1 MAKYDN
7 EIKNLIISNKKL
19 EQLYEERSKTANRIS
34 RAINLKNFGIKK
46 KREEAVKI
54 KESDFGNIRE
64 NLNTIF
70 KKYQDYLNKKS
81 ISTLEEFLHIIL
93 IGFALYEQLENVSLA
108 DLNENSEDK
117 PLEKFISAI
126 DSYKKIANEELRYTK
141 YAKKFS
147 TEQDKKEWDEKARE
161 VKARKEE
168 TLNEINKIVQTFLSG
183 IFEDYFNF
191 KNFISEDENIKTLAE
206 LTEINRKF
214 SETSDLSDTQV
225 NVKTLINNYL
235 AELKKMDLEIEKY
248 SSKQEKIEN
257 ILKNVSENNDIINV
271 LMHFY
276 WANVLINQNIGRY
289 SVINK
294 QYSKDSDITSEIRAL
309 FHTYLE
315 HYKNKLTFRGNIKI
329 NQQMAELYE
338 DVLTYDLIT
347 LEYNRN
353 NNVEKSLQSFNGLNT
368 TEKFINFENKVIGTG
383 KITFDGKNFNITAS
397 VEDMAK
403 ICNSLI
409 FMDEISKHNI
419 NEKLYDLIVKDNI
432 MFANGQFELKKKF
445 QNERNAYLA
454 ASVWAEEFSHALYDK
469 TGDKLTDDELLF
481 LYKIYFET
489 KETGDQEILK
499 ALLKNQKYREAL
511 IKRHYFQKENKN
523 IIDTE
528 KEKEILNAS
537 ESSVALEKTKNATEE
552 ADKEKTASETELDS
566 SEINTEENKENQNV
580 REPTENSENLENDN
594 SKIPSENEN
603 NASQEENENSETSSE
618 QEENNSENSETDNSS
633 GSEEI
638 SSENNEGSAN
648 LGNENSETSSETENE
663 NSSKNPE
670 NSGDENSE
678 TIFETNEEEENS
690 ETSSE
695 TENENSSKNPEN
707 SGDENSETTF
717 ETDEEENSEHDN
729 SGITNEIDKKEN
741 EEDSSENSNEI
752 IAGEEKME
760 ELEENLKNEKSFTE
774 NKTEEIL
781 TMGEG
786 NSELIPED
794 YEEEEN

>member
-70 KKYQDYLNKKS
+70 KKYQDYLNKKG

-93 IGFALYEQLENVSLA
+93 IGFALYEQLENVSLV

-126 DSYKKIANEELRYTK
+126 ESYKKIANEELRYTK

-147 TEQDKKEWDEKARE
+147 TEQDKREWDEKARE
-161 VKARKEE
+161 VKVRKEE

-214 SETSDLSDTQV
+214 SETSDPSDTQV
-225 NVKTLINNYL
+225 NVRTLINNYL
-235 AELKKMDLEIEKY
+235 AELKKIDLEIEKY

-276 WANVLINQNIGRY
+276 WANVLINQNIARY
-289 SVINK
+289 SIINK
-294 QYSKDSDITSEIRAL
+294 QYSKNSNITSEIRAL

-315 HYKNKLTFRGNIKI
+315 HYKNKLTFRGNVKI

-353 NNVEKSLQSFNGLNT
+353 NNVEKTLQSFNGLNT
-368 TEKFINFENKVIGTG
+368 TEKSVNFENEVIGTG

-489 KETGDQEILK
+489 KEAGDQEILK
-499 ALLKNQKYREAL
+499 ALLKNKKYREAL
-511 IKRHYFQKENKN
+511 IKRYYVQKENKN
-523 IIDTE
+523 IINTE

-537 ESSVALEKTKNATEE
+537 ESSVALEKTKDATDETE
-552 ADKEKTASETELDS
+552 KEKTASETEVNN
-566 SEINTEENKENQNV
+566 SEINTEKNKENENV
-580 REPTENSENLENDN
+580 QEPSENSENLENNN
-594 SKIPSENEN
+594 SETLLG
-603 NASQEENENSETSSE
+603 NENSETSSE
-618 QEENNSENSETDNSS
+618 QEKDNFENSETNNSS
-633 GSEEI
+633 EETSTENSG
-638 SSENNEGSAN
+638 SSENLDVENSKTASKTDEK
-648 LGNENSETSSETENE
+648 EKNSETSSETGNE
-663 NSSKNPE
+663 NSSENPE

-678 TIFETNEEEENS
+678 I
-690 ETSSE
+690 
-695 TENENSSKNPEN
+695 
-707 SGDENSETTF
+707 TF
-717 ETDEEENSEHDN
+717 IINDGENSEHDN
-729 SGITNEIDKKEN
+729 FEITNEADKKEN
-741 EEDSSENSNEI
+741 EGEKSSENSNENI
-752 IAGEEKME
+752 VDKEKTENNSEKVE
-760 ELEENLKNEKSFTE
+760 ELEENLKNEQSFPE
-774 NKTEEIL
+774 NEIEEIL
-781 TMGEG
+781 TVGEG

-794 YEEEEN
+794 YDEGED

>member
-93 IGFALYEQLENVSLA
+93 IGFALYEQLENVSLV

-126 DSYKKIANEELRYTK
+126 ESYKKIANEELRYTK

-161 VKARKEE
+161 VKVRKEE

-214 SETSDLSDTQV
+214 SETSDPSDTQV
-225 NVKTLINNYL
+225 NVRTLINNYL

-276 WANVLINQNIGRY
+276 WANVLINQNIARY
-289 SVINK
+289 SIINK
-294 QYSKDSDITSEIRAL
+294 QYSKNSNITSEIRAL

-315 HYKNKLTFRGNIKI
+315 HYKNKLTFRGNVKI

-353 NNVEKSLQSFNGLNT
+353 NNVEKTLQSFNGLNT
-368 TEKFINFENKVIGTG
+368 TEKSVNFENEVIGTG

-397 VEDMAK
+397 VEDMAE

-489 KETGDQEILK
+489 KEAGDQEILK
-499 ALLKNQKYREAL
+499 ALLKNKKYREAL
-511 IKRHYFQKENKN
+511 IKRHYVQKESKN
-523 IIDTE
+523 IINTE

-537 ESSVALEKTKNATEE
+537 ESSVALEKTKDAADETE
-552 ADKEKTASETELDS
+552 KEKTASETEVDN
-566 SEINTEENKENQNV
+566 SEINTEENKENENV
-580 REPTENSENLENDN
+580 QEPSENSENLENN
-594 SKIPSENEN
+594 
-603 NASQEENENSETSSE
+603 NSETSSVNE
-618 QEENNSENSETDNSS
+618 NNENQEGNENSKTSSEEEDNFENSETNNSSEETSTENSRSSENLDVENSKTASETDEEEKNSENS
-633 GSEEI
+633 
-638 SSENNEGSAN
+638 
-648 LGNENSETSSETENE
+648 SETVNE
-663 NSSKNPE
+663 NSSE
-670 NSGDENSE
+670 NS
-678 TIFETNEEEENS
+678 
-690 ETSSE
+690 
-695 TENENSSKNPEN
+695 EN

-717 ETDEEENSEHDN
+717 VTDDEEELSET
-729 SGITNEIDKKEN
+729 SSEN
-741 EEDSSENSNEI
+741 EGEKSSENSNENI
-752 IAGEEKME
+752 VDKEKTENNSEKVE
-760 ELEENLKNEKSFTE
+760 ELEENLKNEKSFPE
-774 NKTEEIL
+774 NETEEIL
-781 TMGEG
+781 TVGEG

-794 YEEEEN
+794 YDEEED

>member
-93 IGFALYEQLENVSLA
+93 IGFALYEQLENVSLV

-126 DSYKKIANEELRYTK
+126 ESYKKIANEELRYTK

-161 VKARKEE
+161 VKVRKEE

-214 SETSDLSDTQV
+214 SETSDPSDTQV
-225 NVKTLINNYL
+225 NVRTLINNYL

-276 WANVLINQNIGRY
+276 WANVLINQNIARY
-289 SVINK
+289 SIINK
-294 QYSKDSDITSEIRAL
+294 QYSKNSNITSEIRAL

-315 HYKNKLTFRGNIKI
+315 HYKNKLTFRGNVKI

-353 NNVEKSLQSFNGLNT
+353 NNVEKTLQSFNGLNT
-368 TEKFINFENKVIGTG
+368 TEKSVNFENEVIGTG

-397 VEDMAK
+397 VEDMAE

-489 KETGDQEILK
+489 KEAGDQEILK
-499 ALLKNQKYREAL
+499 ALLKNKKYREAV
-511 IKRHYFQKENKN
+511 IKRHYVQKENKN

-537 ESSVALEKTKNATEE
+537 ESSVALEKTKNATDET
-552 ADKEKTASETELDS
+552 DKEKTASETEVNN
-566 SEINTEENKENQNV
+566 SEINTEENKENENV
-580 REPTENSENLENDN
+580 QEPGENSENLENN
-594 SKIPSENEN
+594 NPETSSENEN
-603 NASQEENENSETSSE
+603 NENQEQNENSKTSSEQEEDNFENSKTNNSSGETSIENSGSSENLDDKNSETSSE
-618 QEENNSENSETDNSS
+618 AGNENNSEN
-633 GSEEI
+633 I
-638 SSENNEGSAN
+638 
-648 LGNENSETSSETENE
+648 
-663 NSSKNPE
+663 E

-678 TIFETNEEEENS
+678 I
-690 ETSSE
+690 
-695 TENENSSKNPEN
+695 
-707 SGDENSETTF
+707 TF
-717 ETDEEENSEHDN
+717 ITDDEENSEHDN
-729 SGITNEIDKKEN
+729 SEMTNETDKKEN
-741 EEDSSENSNEI
+741 EEDSSE
-752 IAGEEKME
+752 KLE
-760 ELEENLKNEKSFTE
+760 ELEENLKNEQSFTE

-786 NSELIPED
+786 NSELIPENYD
-794 YEEEEN
+794 EEEN

>member
-93 IGFALYEQLENVSLA
+93 IGFALYEQLENVSLV

-126 DSYKKIANEELRYTK
+126 ENYKKIANEELRYTK

-147 TEQDKKEWDEKARE
+147 TEQDKREWDEKARE
-161 VKARKEE
+161 VKVRKEE

-214 SETSDLSDTQV
+214 SETSDPSDTQV
-225 NVKTLINNYL
+225 NVRTLINNYL
-235 AELKKMDLEIEKY
+235 AELKKMDLEIERY

-276 WANVLINQNIGRY
+276 WANVLINQNIARY
-289 SVINK
+289 SIINK
-294 QYSKDSDITSEIRAL
+294 QYSKGSDITSEIKAL

-315 HYKNKLTFRGNIKI
+315 HYKNKLTFRGNVKI

-353 NNVEKSLQSFNGLNT
+353 NNVEKTLQSFNGLNT
-368 TEKFINFENKVIGTG
+368 TEKSVNFENEVVGTG

-489 KETGDQEILK
+489 KEAEDQEILK
-499 ALLKNQKYREAL
+499 ALLKNKKYREAL
-511 IKRHYFQKENKN
+511 IKRHYVQKESKN
-523 IIDTE
+523 IINTE

-537 ESSVALEKTKNATEE
+537 ESSVALEKTKDATDETE
-552 ADKEKTASETELDS
+552 KEKTASETEVNNT
-566 SEINTEENKENQNV
+566 EINAEENKENESVQ
-580 REPTENSENLENDN
+580 EPSENSENLENNN
-594 SKIPSENEN
+594 SETLLG
-603 NASQEENENSETSSE
+603 NENSETSSE
-618 QEENNSENSETDNSS
+618 QEKDNFENSETNNSS
-633 GSEEI
+633 EETSTENI
-638 SSENNEGSAN
+638 GSSENLDVENSKTVSETDG
-648 LGNENSETSSETENE
+648 EEKNSETSSETVNE
-663 NSSKNPE
+663 NSSENPE
-670 NSGDENSE
+670 NSDDENSE
-678 TIFETNEEEENS
+678 ITLI
-690 ETSSE
+690 
-695 TENENSSKNPEN
+695 
-707 SGDENSETTF
+707 
-717 ETDEEENSEHDN
+717 TDEEENSEHDN
-729 SGITNEIDKKEN
+729 SEITNETDKKEN
-741 EEDSSENSNEI
+741 EGEESSENSNENI
-752 IAGEEKME
+752 VDEEKTENNSEKVE
-760 ELEENLKNEKSFTE
+760 ELEENLKNEKSFPE
-774 NKTEEIL
+774 NETEEIL
-781 TMGEG
+781 TVGEG

-794 YEEEEN
+794 YEEGED

>member
-93 IGFALYEQLENVSLA
+93 IGFALYEQLENVSLV

-126 DSYKKIANEELRYTK
+126 ESYKKIANEELRYTK

-214 SETSDLSDTQV
+214 SETSDPSDTQV
-225 NVKTLINNYL
+225 NVRTLINNYL

-276 WANVLINQNIGRY
+276 WANVLINQNIARY
-289 SVINK
+289 SIINK
-294 QYSKDSDITSEIRAL
+294 QYSKNSNITSEIRAL

-315 HYKNKLTFRGNIKI
+315 HYKNKLTFRGNVKI

-353 NNVEKSLQSFNGLNT
+353 NNVEKTLQSFNGLNT
-368 TEKFINFENKVIGTG
+368 TEKSVNFENEVIGTG

-397 VEDMAK
+397 VEDMAE

-489 KETGDQEILK
+489 KEAGDQEILK
-499 ALLKNQKYREAL
+499 ALLKNKKYREAL
-511 IKRHYFQKENKN
+511 IKRHYVQKESKN
-523 IIDTE
+523 IINTE

-537 ESSVALEKTKNATEE
+537 ESSVALEKTKDAADETE
-552 ADKEKTASETELDS
+552 KEKTASETEVNN
-566 SEINTEENKENQNV
+566 SEINTEENKENENV
-580 REPTENSENLENDN
+580 QEPSENSENLENN
-594 SKIPSENEN
+594 
-603 NASQEENENSETSSE
+603 NSETSSVNE
-618 QEENNSENSETDNSS
+618 NNENQEGNENSKTSSEEEDNFENSETNNSSEETSTENSRSSENLDVENSKTASETDEEEKNSENS
-633 GSEEI
+633 
-638 SSENNEGSAN
+638 
-648 LGNENSETSSETENE
+648 SETVNE
-663 NSSKNPE
+663 NSSE
-670 NSGDENSE
+670 NS
-678 TIFETNEEEENS
+678 
-690 ETSSE
+690 
-695 TENENSSKNPEN
+695 EN

-717 ETDEEENSEHDN
+717 VTDDEEELSETSSENEEENNSKNSQYDNSE
-729 SGITNEIDKKEN
+729 ITNETDKKEN
-741 EEDSSENSNEI
+741 EGEKSSENSNENI
-752 IAGEEKME
+752 VDKEKTENNSEKVE
-760 ELEENLKNEKSFTE
+760 ELEENLKNEKSFPE
-774 NKTEEIL
+774 NETEEIL
-781 TMGEG
+781 TVGEG

-794 YEEEEN
+794 YDEEED

>member
-126 DSYKKIANEELRYTK
+126 DNYKKISKEELRYTK

-147 TEQDKKEWDEKARE
+147 TEQDKREWDEKARE
-161 VKARKEE
+161 VKIRKEE

-214 SETSDLSDTQV
+214 SETSDPSDTQV
-225 NVKTLINNYL
+225 NVRTLINNYL

-276 WANVLINQNIGRY
+276 WANVLINQNIARY
-289 SVINK
+289 SIINK
-294 QYSKDSDITSEIRAL
+294 QYSKNSNITNEIRAL

-315 HYKNKLTFRGNIKI
+315 HYKNKLTFRGNVKI

-353 NNVEKSLQSFNGLNT
+353 NNVEKTLQSFSGLNT
-368 TEKFINFENKVIGTG
+368 TEKSVNFENEVIGTG

-489 KETGDQEILK
+489 KEAGDQEILK

-511 IKRHYFQKENKN
+511 IKRHYVQKESKN
-523 IIDTE
+523 IINTE

-537 ESSVALEKTKNATEE
+537 ESSVALEKTKDATDETE
-552 ADKEKTASETELDS
+552 KEKTASETEVNNT
-566 SEINTEENKENQNV
+566 EINAEENKENESVQ
-580 REPTENSENLENDN
+580 EPSENSENLENNN
-594 SKIPSENEN
+594 SETLLG
-603 NASQEENENSETSSE
+603 NENSETSSE
-618 QEENNSENSETDNSS
+618 QEKDNFENSETNNSS
-633 GSEEI
+633 EETSTENI
-638 SSENNEGSAN
+638 GSSENLDVENSKTVSETDG
-648 LGNENSETSSETENE
+648 EEKNSETSSETVNE
-663 NSSKNPE
+663 NSSENPE
-670 NSGDENSE
+670 NSDDENSE
-678 TIFETNEEEENS
+678 ITLI
-690 ETSSE
+690 
-695 TENENSSKNPEN
+695 
-707 SGDENSETTF
+707 
-717 ETDEEENSEHDN
+717 TDEEENSEHDN
-729 SGITNEIDKKEN
+729 SEITNETDKKEN
-741 EEDSSENSNEI
+741 EGEESSENSNENI
-752 IAGEEKME
+752 VDEEKTENNSEKVE
-760 ELEENLKNEKSFTE
+760 ELEENLKNEKSFPE
-774 NKTEEIL
+774 NETEEIL
-781 TMGEG
+781 TVGEG

-794 YEEEEN
+794 YEEGED

>member
-93 IGFALYEQLENVSLA
+93 IGFALYEQLENVSLV

-126 DSYKKIANEELRYTK
+126 ESYKKIANEELRYTK

-161 VKARKEE
+161 VKVRKEE

-214 SETSDLSDTQV
+214 SETSDPSDTQV
-225 NVKTLINNYL
+225 NVRTLINNYL

-276 WANVLINQNIGRY
+276 WANVLINQNIARY
-289 SVINK
+289 SIINK
-294 QYSKDSDITSEIRAL
+294 QYSKNSNITNEIRAL

-315 HYKNKLTFRGNIKI
+315 HYKNKLTFRGNVKI

-353 NNVEKSLQSFNGLNT
+353 NNVEKTLQSFSGLNT
-368 TEKFINFENKVIGTG
+368 TEKSVNFENEVIGTG

-489 KETGDQEILK
+489 KEAGDQEILK
-499 ALLKNQKYREAL
+499 ALLKNKKYREAL
-511 IKRHYFQKENKN
+511 IKRHYVQKESKN
-523 IIDTE
+523 IINTE

-537 ESSVALEKTKNATEE
+537 ESSVALEKT
-552 ADKEKTASETELDS
+552 ASETEVNN
-566 SEINTEENKENQNV
+566 SEINTEKNKENENV
-580 REPTENSENLENDN
+580 QEPSENSENLENNN
-594 SKIPSENEN
+594 SETSSGSNKN
-603 NASQEENENSETSSE
+603 QEGNENSETSSE
-618 QEENNSENSETDNSS
+618 QEEDNFENSETNNSS
-633 GSEEI
+633 EETSTENSG
-638 SSENNEGSAN
+638 SSEN
-648 LGNENSETSSETENE
+648 LDVENSKTASETDEEEKTSETSSEAGNE
-663 NSSKNPE
+663 NSSE
-670 NSGDENSE
+670 
-678 TIFETNEEEENS
+678 
-690 ETSSE
+690 
-695 TENENSSKNPEN
+695 NPEN

-717 ETDEEENSEHDN
+717 ITDEEENSEHDN
-729 SGITNEIDKKEN
+729 FEITNETDKKEN
-741 EEDSSENSNEI
+741 EGEKSSENSNENI
-752 IAGEEKME
+752 VDKEKTENNSEKVE
-760 ELEENLKNEKSFTE
+760 ELEENLKNEKSFPE
-774 NKTEEIL
+774 NEIEEIL
-781 TMGEG
+781 TVGEG

-794 YEEEEN
+794 YDEGED

>member
-93 IGFALYEQLENVSLA
+93 IGFALYEQLENVSLV

-126 DSYKKIANEELRYTK
+126 ENYKKIANEELRYTK

-147 TEQDKKEWDEKARE
+147 MEQDKREWDEKARE
-161 VKARKEE
+161 VKVRKEE

-214 SETSDLSDTQV
+214 SETSDPSDTQV
-225 NVKTLINNYL
+225 NVRTLINNYL

-276 WANVLINQNIGRY
+276 WANVLINQNIARY
-289 SVINK
+289 SIINK
-294 QYSKDSDITSEIRAL
+294 QYSKNSDITSEIRAL

-353 NNVEKSLQSFNGLNT
+353 NNVEKTLQSFNGLNT
-368 TEKFINFENKVIGTG
+368 TEKSVNFENDVIGTG

-409 FMDEISKHNI
+409 FLDEISKHNI

-489 KETGDQEILK
+489 KEAGDQEILK
-499 ALLKNQKYREAL
+499 ALLKNKKYREAV
-511 IKRHYFQKENKN
+511 IKRHYVQKENKN

-537 ESSVALEKTKNATEE
+537 ESSVALEKTKNATDET
-552 ADKEKTASETELDS
+552 DKEKTASETEVNN
-566 SEINTEENKENQNV
+566 SEINTEENKENENV
-580 REPTENSENLENDN
+580 QEPGENSENLENN
-594 SKIPSENEN
+594 NPETSSENEN
-603 NASQEENENSETSSE
+603 NENQEQNENSKTSSEQEEDNFENSKTNNSSGETSIENSGSSENLDDKNSETSSE
-618 QEENNSENSETDNSS
+618 AGNENNSEN
-633 GSEEI
+633 I
-638 SSENNEGSAN
+638 
-648 LGNENSETSSETENE
+648 
-663 NSSKNPE
+663 E

-678 TIFETNEEEENS
+678 I
-690 ETSSE
+690 
-695 TENENSSKNPEN
+695 
-707 SGDENSETTF
+707 TF
-717 ETDEEENSEHDN
+717 ITDDEENSEHDN
-729 SGITNEIDKKEN
+729 SEMTNETDKKEN
-741 EEDSSENSNEI
+741 EEDSSE
-752 IAGEEKME
+752 KLE
-760 ELEENLKNEKSFTE
+760 ELEENLKNEQSFTE

-786 NSELIPED
+786 NSELIPENYD
-794 YEEEEN
+794 EEEN

>member
-70 KKYQDYLNKKS
+70 KKYQDYLNKKG

-93 IGFALYEQLENVSLA
+93 IGFALYEQLENVSLV

-126 DSYKKIANEELRYTK
+126 ESYKKIANEELRYTK

-161 VKARKEE
+161 VKVRKEE

-214 SETSDLSDTQV
+214 SETSDPSDTQV
-225 NVKTLINNYL
+225 NVRTLINNYL

-276 WANVLINQNIGRY
+276 WANVLINQNIARY
-289 SVINK
+289 SIINK
-294 QYSKDSDITSEIRAL
+294 QYSKNSNITSEIRAL

-315 HYKNKLTFRGNIKI
+315 HYKNKLTFRGNVKI

-353 NNVEKSLQSFNGLNT
+353 NNVEKTLQSFSGLNT
-368 TEKFINFENKVIGTG
+368 TEKSVNFENEVIGTG

-489 KETGDQEILK
+489 KEAGDQEILK

-511 IKRHYFQKENKN
+511 IKRHYVQKESKN
-523 IIDTE
+523 IINTE

-537 ESSVALEKTKNATEE
+537 ESSVALEKTKDATDETE
-552 ADKEKTASETELDS
+552 KEKTASETEVNNT
-566 SEINTEENKENQNV
+566 EINAEENKENESVQ
-580 REPTENSENLENDN
+580 EPSENSENLENNN
-594 SKIPSENEN
+594 SETLSGNEN
-603 NASQEENENSETSSE
+603 NENQEENENSETSSE
-618 QEENNSENSETDNSS
+618 QEKDNFENSETNNSS
-633 GSEEI
+633 EETSTENI
-638 SSENNEGSAN
+638 GSSENLDVENSKTVSETDG
-648 LGNENSETSSETENE
+648 EEKNSETSSETVNE
-663 NSSKNPE
+663 NSSENPE
-670 NSGDENSE
+670 NLGDENSE
-678 TIFETNEEEENS
+678 I
-690 ETSSE
+690 
-695 TENENSSKNPEN
+695 
-707 SGDENSETTF
+707 TF
-717 ETDEEENSEHDN
+717 ITDDEENSEHDN
-729 SGITNEIDKKEN
+729 SEITNKTDKKEN
-741 EEDSSENSNEI
+741 EGEESSENSNENI
-752 IAGEEKME
+752 VDEEKTENNSEKVE
-760 ELEENLKNEKSFTE
+760 ELEENLKNEKSFPE
-774 NKTEEIL
+774 NEIEEIL
-781 TMGEG
+781 TVGEG

-794 YEEEEN
+794 YDEGED

>member
-93 IGFALYEQLENVSLA
+93 IGFALYEQLENVSLV
-108 DLNENSEDK
+108 DLNENLEDK

-126 DSYKKIANEELRYTK
+126 ESYKKIANEELRYTK

-161 VKARKEE
+161 VKVRKEE

-214 SETSDLSDTQV
+214 SETSDPSDTQV
-225 NVKTLINNYL
+225 NVRTLINNYL

-276 WANVLINQNIGRY
+276 WANVLINQNIARY
-289 SVINK
+289 SIINK
-294 QYSKDSDITSEIRAL
+294 QYSKNSDITSEIRAL

-315 HYKNKLTFRGNIKI
+315 HYKNKLTFRGNVKI

-353 NNVEKSLQSFNGLNT
+353 NNVEKTLQSFNGLNT
-368 TEKFINFENKVIGTG
+368 TEKSVNFENDVIGTG

-489 KETGDQEILK
+489 KEAGDQEILK
-499 ALLKNQKYREAL
+499 ALLKNKKYREAV
-511 IKRHYFQKENKN
+511 IKRHYVQKENKN

-537 ESSVALEKTKNATEE
+537 ESSVALEKTKNATDET
-552 ADKEKTASETELDS
+552 DKEKTASETEVNN
-566 SEINTEENKENQNV
+566 SEINTEENKENENV
-580 REPTENSENLENDN
+580 QEPGENSENLENN
-594 SKIPSENEN
+594 NPETSSENEN
-603 NASQEENENSETSSE
+603 NENQEQNENSKTSSEQEEDNFENSKTNNSSGETSIENSGSSENLDDKNSETSSE
-618 QEENNSENSETDNSS
+618 AGNENNSEN
-633 GSEEI
+633 I
-638 SSENNEGSAN
+638 
-648 LGNENSETSSETENE
+648 
-663 NSSKNPE
+663 E

-678 TIFETNEEEENS
+678 
-690 ETSSE
+690 
-695 TENENSSKNPEN
+695 
-707 SGDENSETTF
+707 
-717 ETDEEENSEHDN
+717 HDN
-729 SGITNEIDKKEN
+729 SEMTNETDKKEN
-741 EEDSSENSNEI
+741 EEDSSE
-752 IAGEEKME
+752 KLE
-760 ELEENLKNEKSFTE
+760 ELEENLKNEQSFTE

-786 NSELIPED
+786 NSELIPENYD
-794 YEEEEN
+794 EEEN

>member
-34 RAINLKNFGIKK
+34 RAIDLKDFGIKK

-93 IGFALYEQLENVSLA
+93 IGFALYEQLENVSLV

-126 DSYKKIANEELRYTK
+126 ESYKKIANEELRYTK

-161 VKARKEE
+161 VKVRKEE

-214 SETSDLSDTQV
+214 SETSDPSDTQV
-225 NVKTLINNYL
+225 NVRTLINNYL

-276 WANVLINQNIGRY
+276 WANVLINQNIARY
-289 SVINK
+289 SIINK
-294 QYSKDSDITSEIRAL
+294 QYSKNSNITNEIRAL

-315 HYKNKLTFRGNIKI
+315 HYKNKLTFRGNVKI

-353 NNVEKSLQSFNGLNT
+353 NNVEKTLQSFSGLNT
-368 TEKFINFENKVIGTG
+368 TEKSVNFENEVIGTG

-489 KETGDQEILK
+489 KEAGDQEILK
-499 ALLKNQKYREAL
+499 ALLKNKKYREAL
-511 IKRHYFQKENKN
+511 IKRHYVQKESKN
-523 IIDTE
+523 IINTE

-537 ESSVALEKTKNATEE
+537 ESSVALEKT
-552 ADKEKTASETELDS
+552 ASETEVNN
-566 SEINTEENKENQNV
+566 SEINTEKNKENENV
-580 REPTENSENLENDN
+580 QEPSENSENLENNN
-594 SKIPSENEN
+594 SETSSGSNKN
-603 NASQEENENSETSSE
+603 QEGNENSETSSE
-618 QEENNSENSETDNSS
+618 QEEDNFENSETNNSS
-633 GSEEI
+633 EETSTENSG
-638 SSENNEGSAN
+638 SSEN
-648 LGNENSETSSETENE
+648 LDVENSKTASETDEEEKTSETSSEAGNE
-663 NSSKNPE
+663 NSSE
-670 NSGDENSE
+670 
-678 TIFETNEEEENS
+678 
-690 ETSSE
+690 
-695 TENENSSKNPEN
+695 NPEN

-717 ETDEEENSEHDN
+717 ITDEEENSEHDN
-729 SGITNEIDKKEN
+729 FEITNETDKKEN
-741 EEDSSENSNEI
+741 EGEKSSENSNENI
-752 IAGEEKME
+752 VDKEKTENNSEKVE
-760 ELEENLKNEKSFTE
+760 ELEENLKNEKSFPE
-774 NKTEEIL
+774 NEIEEIL
-781 TMGEG
+781 TVGEG

-794 YEEEEN
+794 YDEGED

>member
-93 IGFALYEQLENVSLA
+93 IGFALYEQLENVSLV
-108 DLNENSEDK
+108 DLNENLEDK

-126 DSYKKIANEELRYTK
+126 ESYKKIANEELRYTK

-161 VKARKEE
+161 VKVRKEE

-214 SETSDLSDTQV
+214 SETSDPSDTQV
-225 NVKTLINNYL
+225 NVRTLINNYL

-276 WANVLINQNIGRY
+276 WANVLINQNIARY
-289 SVINK
+289 SIINK
-294 QYSKDSDITSEIRAL
+294 QYSKNSDITSEIRAL

-315 HYKNKLTFRGNIKI
+315 HYKNKLTFRGNVKI

-353 NNVEKSLQSFNGLNT
+353 NNVEKTLQSFNGLNT
-368 TEKFINFENKVIGTG
+368 TEKSVNFENDVIGTG

-489 KETGDQEILK
+489 KEAGDQEILK
-499 ALLKNQKYREAL
+499 ALLKNKKYREAI
-511 IKRHYFQKENKN
+511 IKRHYVQKENKN

-537 ESSVALEKTKNATEE
+537 ESSVALEKTKNATDET
-552 ADKEKTASETELDS
+552 DKEKTASETEVNNT
-566 SEINTEENKENQNV
+566 EINTEENKENENV
-580 REPTENSENLENDN
+580 QEPSENSENLENN
-594 SKIPSENEN
+594 
-603 NASQEENENSETSSE
+603 NSETL
-618 QEENNSENSETDNSS
+618 
-633 GSEEI
+633 
-638 SSENNEGSAN
+638 
-648 LGNENSETSSETENE
+648 LGNENSETFSEQEKDNFENSETNNSSEETSTENSGSSENLDVENSKTASETDEKEKNSGTSSETGNE
-663 NSSKNPE
+663 NSSENPE

-678 TIFETNEEEENS
+678 I
-690 ETSSE
+690 
-695 TENENSSKNPEN
+695 
-707 SGDENSETTF
+707 TF
-717 ETDEEENSEHDN
+717 IINDEENSEHDN
-729 SGITNEIDKKEN
+729 FEITNETDKKKN
-741 EEDSSENSNEI
+741 EGEKSSENSNENI
-752 IAGEEKME
+752 VDKEKIENNSEKVE
-760 ELEENLKNEKSFTE
+760 ELEENLKNEKSFPE
-774 NKTEEIL
+774 NEIEEIL
-781 TMGEG
+781 TVGEG

-794 YEEEEN
+794 YEEGED

>member
-93 IGFALYEQLENVSLA
+93 IGFALYEQLENVSLV

-126 DSYKKIANEELRYTK
+126 ESYKKIANEELRYTK

-161 VKARKEE
+161 VKVRKEE

-214 SETSDLSDTQV
+214 SETSDPSDTQV
-225 NVKTLINNYL
+225 NVRTLINNYL

-276 WANVLINQNIGRY
+276 WANVLINQNIARY
-289 SVINK
+289 SIINK
-294 QYSKDSDITSEIRAL
+294 QYSKNSDITSEIRAL

-329 NQQMAELYE
+329 NQQMVELYE

-353 NNVEKSLQSFNGLNT
+353 NNVEKTLQSFNGLNT
-368 TEKFINFENKVIGTG
+368 TEKSVNFENEVIGTG

-409 FMDEISKHNI
+409 FIDEISKHNI

-445 QNERNAYLA
+445 QSERNAYLA
-454 ASVWAEEFSHALYDK
+454 ASVWVEEFSHALYDK

-489 KETGDQEILK
+489 KEAGDQEILK
-499 ALLKNQKYREAL
+499 ALLKNKKYREAV
-511 IKRHYFQKENKN
+511 IKRHYVQKENKN

-537 ESSVALEKTKNATEE
+537 ESSVALEKTKNATDET
-552 ADKEKTASETELDS
+552 DKEKTASETEVDN
-566 SEINTEENKENQNV
+566 SEINTEENKENENV
-580 REPTENSENLENDN
+580 QEPSENSENLENN
-594 SKIPSENEN
+594 
-603 NASQEENENSETSSE
+603 NSETSSVN
-618 QEENNSENSETDNSS
+618 ENNENQEGNENSKTSSEEEDNFENSETNNSS
-633 GSEEI
+633 EETSTENSR
-638 SSENNEGSAN
+638 SSEN
-648 LGNENSETSSETENE
+648 LDVENSKTAS
-663 NSSKNPE
+663 
-670 NSGDENSE
+670 
-678 TIFETNEEEENS
+678 
-690 ETSSE
+690 
-695 TENENSSKNPEN
+695 
-707 SGDENSETTF
+707 
-717 ETDEEENSEHDN
+717 ETDEEEKNSEN
-729 SGITNEIDKKEN
+729 SSETVNEN
-741 EEDSSENSNEI
+741 SSENSNENI
-752 IAGEEKME
+752 VDKEKTENNSEKVE
-760 ELEENLKNEKSFTE
+760 ELEENLKNEKSFPE
-774 NKTEEIL
+774 NETEEIL
-781 TMGEG
+781 TVGEG

-794 YEEEEN
+794 YDEEED

>member
-93 IGFALYEQLENVSLA
+93 IGFALYEQLENVSLV

-126 DSYKKIANEELRYTK
+126 ENYKKIANEELRYTK

-147 TEQDKKEWDEKARE
+147 TEQDKREWDEKARE
-161 VKARKEE
+161 VKVRKEE

-214 SETSDLSDTQV
+214 SETSDPSDTQV
-225 NVKTLINNYL
+225 NVRTLINNYL

-276 WANVLINQNIGRY
+276 WANVLINQNIARY
-289 SVINK
+289 SIINK
-294 QYSKDSDITSEIRAL
+294 QYSKNSDITSEIRAL

-353 NNVEKSLQSFNGLNT
+353 NNVEKTLQSFNGLNT
-368 TEKFINFENKVIGTG
+368 TEKSVNFENDVIGTG

-409 FMDEISKHNI
+409 FLDEISKHNI

-489 KETGDQEILK
+489 KEAGDQEILK
-499 ALLKNQKYREAL
+499 ALLKNKKYREAV
-511 IKRHYFQKENKN
+511 IKRHYVQKENEN

-537 ESSVALEKTKNATEE
+537 ESSVALEKTKNATDET
-552 ADKEKTASETELDS
+552 DKEKTASETEVNN
-566 SEINTEENKENQNV
+566 SEINTEENKENENV
-580 REPTENSENLENDN
+580 QEPSKNSENLENNN
-594 SKIPSENEN
+594 SETSSENEN
-603 NASQEENENSETSSE
+603 NENQEQNENSETSSE
-618 QEENNSENSETDNSS
+618 QEEEDNFENSKTNNSS
-633 GSEEI
+633 GETSIENSG
-638 SSENNEGSAN
+638 SSEN
-648 LGNENSETSSETENE
+648 LDDKNSETSSEAGNE
-663 NSSKNPE
+663 NNSENIE

-678 TIFETNEEEENS
+678 I
-690 ETSSE
+690 
-695 TENENSSKNPEN
+695 
-707 SGDENSETTF
+707 TF
-717 ETDEEENSEHDN
+717 ITDDEENSEHDN
-729 SGITNEIDKKEN
+729 SEMTNETDKKEN
-741 EEDSSENSNEI
+741 EEDSSE
-752 IAGEEKME
+752 KLE
-760 ELEENLKNEKSFTE
+760 ELEENLKNEQSFTE

-786 NSELIPED
+786 NSELIPENYD
-794 YEEEEN
+794 EEEN

>member
-93 IGFALYEQLENVSLA
+93 IGFALYEQLENVSLV
-108 DLNENSEDK
+108 DLNENLEDK

-126 DSYKKIANEELRYTK
+126 ESYKKIANEELRYTK

-161 VKARKEE
+161 VKVRKEE

-191 KNFISEDENIKTLAE
+191 RNFISEDENIKTLAE

-214 SETSDLSDTQV
+214 SETSDPSDTQV
-225 NVKTLINNYL
+225 NVRTLINNYL

-276 WANVLINQNIGRY
+276 WANVLINQNIARY
-289 SVINK
+289 SIINK
-294 QYSKDSDITSEIRAL
+294 QYSKNSDITSEIRAL

-315 HYKNKLTFRGNIKI
+315 HYKNKLTFRGNVKI

-353 NNVEKSLQSFNGLNT
+353 NNVEKTLQSFNGLNT
-368 TEKFINFENKVIGTG
+368 TEKSVNFENDVIGTG

-489 KETGDQEILK
+489 KEAGDQEILK
-499 ALLKNQKYREAL
+499 ALLKNKKYREAV
-511 IKRHYFQKENKN
+511 IKRHYVQKENKN
-523 IIDTE
+523 IIDTK

-537 ESSVALEKTKNATEE
+537 ESSVALEKTKNATDET
-552 ADKEKTASETELDS
+552 DKEKTASETEVNN
-566 SEINTEENKENQNV
+566 SEINTEENKENENV
-580 REPTENSENLENDN
+580 QEPGENSENLENN
-594 SKIPSENEN
+594 NPETSSENEN
-603 NASQEENENSETSSE
+603 NENQEQNENSKTSSEQEEDNFENSKTNNSSGETSIENSGSSENLDDKNSETSSE
-618 QEENNSENSETDNSS
+618 AGNENNSEN
-633 GSEEI
+633 I
-638 SSENNEGSAN
+638 
-648 LGNENSETSSETENE
+648 
-663 NSSKNPE
+663 E

-678 TIFETNEEEENS
+678 I
-690 ETSSE
+690 
-695 TENENSSKNPEN
+695 
-707 SGDENSETTF
+707 TF
-717 ETDEEENSEHDN
+717 ITDDEENSEHDN
-729 SGITNEIDKKEN
+729 SEMTNETDKKEN
-741 EEDSSENSNEI
+741 EEDSSE
-752 IAGEEKME
+752 KLE
-760 ELEENLKNEKSFTE
+760 ELEENLKNEQSFTE

-786 NSELIPED
+786 NSELIPENYD
-794 YEEEEN
+794 EEEN

>member
-46 KREEAVKI
+46 KREETVKI

-93 IGFALYEQLENVSLA
+93 IGFALYEQLENISLV
-108 DLNENSEDK
+108 DLNENLEDK

-126 DSYKKIANEELRYTK
+126 ESYKKIANEELRYTK

-161 VKARKEE
+161 VKVRKEE
-168 TLNEINKIVQTFLSG
+168 TLKEINKIVQTFLSG

-214 SETSDLSDTQV
+214 SETSDPSDTQV
-225 NVKTLINNYL
+225 NVRTLINNYL

-276 WANVLINQNIGRY
+276 WANVLINQNIARY
-289 SVINK
+289 SIINK
-294 QYSKDSDITSEIRAL
+294 QYSKDSNITSEIRAL

-315 HYKNKLTFRGNIKI
+315 HYKNKLTFRGNVKI

-353 NNVEKSLQSFNGLNT
+353 NNVEKNLQSFNGLNT
-368 TEKFINFENKVIGTG
+368 TEKSVNFENEVIGTG

-469 TGDKLTDDELLF
+469 TGDKLTDDELFF

-489 KETGDQEILK
+489 KEAGDQEILK
-499 ALLKNQKYREAL
+499 ALLKNKKYREAV
-511 IKRHYFQKENKN
+511 IKRHYVQKENKN

-537 ESSVALEKTKNATEE
+537 ESSVALEKTKNATDET
-552 ADKEKTASETELDS
+552 DKEKTVSETEVNN
-566 SEINTEENKENQNV
+566 SEINTEENKENENV
-580 REPTENSENLENDN
+580 QEPSENSENLENNN
-594 SKIPSENEN
+594 SDTSAGNEN
-603 NASQEENENSETSSE
+603 NESQEENKNSEITSE
-618 QEENNSENSETDNSS
+618 QEEDNFENSEMDSNSEETS
-633 GSEEI
+633 TENNESSENLDDENFKTSSETNEEKKENSEI
-638 SSENNEGSAN
+638 SSEA
-648 LGNENSETSSETENE
+648 GNENSSENLENLD
-663 NSSKNPE
+663 
-670 NSGDENSE
+670 DENSE
-678 TIFETNEEEENS
+678 ITFVTDEEENS

-695 TENENSSKNPEN
+695 NEGENN
-707 SGDENSETTF
+707 F
-717 ETDEEENSEHDN
+717 ENSEHDN
-729 SGITNEIDKKEN
+729 SEITSETDKKEN
-741 EEDSSENSNEI
+741 EEDSSGNSIENITN
-752 IAGEEKME
+752 EEKTEYNSEEKLE
-760 ELEENLKNEKSFTE
+760 ELEENLKNEQSFTE

-786 NSELIPED
+786 NSELIPENYD
-794 YEEEEN
+794 EEED

>member
-93 IGFALYEQLENVSLA
+93 IGFALYEQLENVSLV
-108 DLNENSEDK
+108 DLNENLEDK

-126 DSYKKIANEELRYTK
+126 ESYKKIANEELRYTK

-147 TEQDKKEWDEKARE
+147 AEQDKKEWDEKARE
-161 VKARKEE
+161 VKVRKEE

-214 SETSDLSDTQV
+214 SETSDPSDTQV
-225 NVKTLINNYL
+225 NVRTLINNYL

-276 WANVLINQNIGRY
+276 WANVLINQNIARY
-289 SVINK
+289 SIINK
-294 QYSKDSDITSEIRAL
+294 QYSKNSNITSEIRAL

-315 HYKNKLTFRGNIKI
+315 HYKNKLTFRGNVKI

-353 NNVEKSLQSFNGLNT
+353 NNVEKTLRSFNGLNT
-368 TEKFINFENKVIGTG
+368 TEKSVNFENKVIGTG

-489 KETGDQEILK
+489 KEAGDQEILK
-499 ALLKNQKYREAL
+499 ALLKNKKYREAV
-511 IKRHYFQKENKN
+511 IKRHYVQKENKN

-537 ESSVALEKTKNATEE
+537 ESSVALEKTKNATDET
-552 ADKEKTASETELDS
+552 DKEKTASETEVNN
-566 SEINTEENKENQNV
+566 SEINTEENKENENV
-580 REPTENSENLENDN
+580 QEPGENSENLENN
-594 SKIPSENEN
+594 NPETSSENEN
-603 NASQEENENSETSSE
+603 NENQEQNENSKTSSEQEEDNFENSKTNNSSGETSIENSGSSENLDDKNSETSSE
-618 QEENNSENSETDNSS
+618 AGNENNSEN
-633 GSEEI
+633 I
-638 SSENNEGSAN
+638 
-648 LGNENSETSSETENE
+648 
-663 NSSKNPE
+663 E

-678 TIFETNEEEENS
+678 I
-690 ETSSE
+690 
-695 TENENSSKNPEN
+695 
-707 SGDENSETTF
+707 TF
-717 ETDEEENSEHDN
+717 ITDDEENSEHDN
-729 SGITNEIDKKEN
+729 SEMTNETDKKEN
-741 EEDSSENSNEI
+741 EEDSSE
-752 IAGEEKME
+752 KLE
-760 ELEENLKNEKSFTE
+760 ELEENLKNEQSFTE

-786 NSELIPED
+786 NSELIPENYD
-794 YEEEEN
+794 EEEN

>member
-93 IGFALYEQLENVSLA
+93 IGFALYEQLENVSLV
-108 DLNENSEDK
+108 DLNENLEDK

-126 DSYKKIANEELRYTK
+126 ESYKKIANEELRYTK

-161 VKARKEE
+161 VKVRKEE

-214 SETSDLSDTQV
+214 SETSDPSDTQV
-225 NVKTLINNYL
+225 NVRTLINNYL

-276 WANVLINQNIGRY
+276 WANVLINQNIARY
-289 SVINK
+289 SIINK
-294 QYSKDSDITSEIRAL
+294 QYSKNSDITSEIRAL

-315 HYKNKLTFRGNIKI
+315 HYKNKLTFRGNVKI

-353 NNVEKSLQSFNGLNT
+353 NNVEKTLQSFNGLNT
-368 TEKFINFENKVIGTG
+368 TEKSVNFENDVIGTG

-489 KETGDQEILK
+489 KEAGDQEILK
-499 ALLKNQKYREAL
+499 ALLKNKKYREAV
-511 IKRHYFQKENKN
+511 IKRHYVQKENKN

-537 ESSVALEKTKNATEE
+537 ESSVALEKTKNATDET
-552 ADKEKTASETELDS
+552 DKEKTASETEVNN
-566 SEINTEENKENQNV
+566 SEINTEENKENENV
-580 REPTENSENLENDN
+580 QEPGENSENLENN
-594 SKIPSENEN
+594 NPETSSENEN
-603 NASQEENENSETSSE
+603 NENQEQNENSKTSSEQEEDNFENSKTNNSSGETSIENSGSSENLDDKNSETSSE
-618 QEENNSENSETDNSS
+618 AGNENNSEN
-633 GSEEI
+633 I
-638 SSENNEGSAN
+638 
-648 LGNENSETSSETENE
+648 
-663 NSSKNPE
+663 E

-678 TIFETNEEEENS
+678 I
-690 ETSSE
+690 
-695 TENENSSKNPEN
+695 
-707 SGDENSETTF
+707 TF
-717 ETDEEENSEHDN
+717 ITDDEENSEHDN
-729 SGITNEIDKKEN
+729 SEMTNETDKKEN
-741 EEDSSENSNEI
+741 EEDSSE
-752 IAGEEKME
+752 KLE
-760 ELEENLKNEKSFTE
+760 ELEENLKNEQSFTE

-786 NSELIPED
+786 NSELIPENYD
-794 YEEEEN
+794 EEEN

>member
-93 IGFALYEQLENVSLA
+93 IGFALYEQLENVSLV

-126 DSYKKIANEELRYTK
+126 ENYKKIANEELRYTK

-147 TEQDKKEWDEKARE
+147 TEQDKREWDEKARE
-161 VKARKEE
+161 VKVRKEE

-214 SETSDLSDTQV
+214 SETSDPSDTQV
-225 NVKTLINNYL
+225 NVRTLINNYL

-276 WANVLINQNIGRY
+276 WANVLINQNIARY
-289 SVINK
+289 SIINK
-294 QYSKDSDITSEIRAL
+294 QYSKNSDITSEIRAL

-353 NNVEKSLQSFNGLNT
+353 NNVEKTLQSFNGLNT
-368 TEKFINFENKVIGTG
+368 TEKSVNFENDVIGTG

-409 FMDEISKHNI
+409 FLDEISKHNI

-489 KETGDQEILK
+489 KEAGDQEILK
-499 ALLKNQKYREAL
+499 ALLKNKKYREAV
-511 IKRHYFQKENKN
+511 IKRHYVQKENEN

-537 ESSVALEKTKNATEE
+537 ESSVALEKTKNATDET
-552 ADKEKTASETELDS
+552 DKEKTASETEVNNT
-566 SEINTEENKENQNV
+566 EINTEENKENENV
-580 REPTENSENLENDN
+580 QEPSENSENLENN
-594 SKIPSENEN
+594 
-603 NASQEENENSETSSE
+603 NSETL
-618 QEENNSENSETDNSS
+618 
-633 GSEEI
+633 
-638 SSENNEGSAN
+638 
-648 LGNENSETSSETENE
+648 LGNENSETFSEQEKDNFENSETNNISEETSTENSGSSENLDVENSKTASETDEKEKNSGTSSETGNE
-663 NSSKNPE
+663 NSSENPE

-678 TIFETNEEEENS
+678 I
-690 ETSSE
+690 
-695 TENENSSKNPEN
+695 
-707 SGDENSETTF
+707 TF
-717 ETDEEENSEHDN
+717 IINDEENSEHDN
-729 SGITNEIDKKEN
+729 FEITNETDKKEN
-741 EEDSSENSNEI
+741 EGEKSSENSNENI
-752 IAGEEKME
+752 VDKEKTENNSEKVE
-760 ELEENLKNEKSFTE
+760 ELEENLKNEKSFLE
-774 NKTEEIL
+774 NEIEEIL
-781 TMGEG
+781 TVGEG

-794 YEEEEN
+794 YDEGED

>member
-93 IGFALYEQLENVSLA
+93 IGFALYEQLENVSLV

-126 DSYKKIANEELRYTK
+126 ESYKKIANEELRYTK

-161 VKARKEE
+161 VKVRKEE

-214 SETSDLSDTQV
+214 SETSDPSDTQV
-225 NVKTLINNYL
+225 NVRTLINNYL

-276 WANVLINQNIGRY
+276 WANVLINQNIARY
-289 SVINK
+289 SIINK
-294 QYSKDSDITSEIRAL
+294 QYSKNSNITNEIRAL

-315 HYKNKLTFRGNIKI
+315 HYKNKLTFRGNVKI

-353 NNVEKSLQSFNGLNT
+353 NNVEKTLQSFSGLNT
-368 TEKFINFENKVIGTG
+368 TEKSVNFENEVIGTG

-489 KETGDQEILK
+489 KEAGDQEILK
-499 ALLKNQKYREAL
+499 ALLKNKKYREAL
-511 IKRHYFQKENKN
+511 IKRHYVQKESKN
-523 IIDTE
+523 IINTE

-537 ESSVALEKTKNATEE
+537 ESSVALEKT
-552 ADKEKTASETELDS
+552 ASETEVNN
-566 SEINTEENKENQNV
+566 SEINTEKNKENENV
-580 REPTENSENLENDN
+580 QEPSENSENLENN
-594 SKIPSENEN
+594 
-603 NASQEENENSETSSE
+603 NSETSSE
-618 QEENNSENSETDNSS
+618 
-633 GSEEI
+633 
-638 SSENNEGSAN
+638 A
-648 LGNENSETSSETENE
+648 GNENSSE
-663 NSSKNPE
+663 
-670 NSGDENSE
+670 
-678 TIFETNEEEENS
+678 
-690 ETSSE
+690 
-695 TENENSSKNPEN
+695 NPEN

-717 ETDEEENSEHDN
+717 ITDEEENSEHDN
-729 SGITNEIDKKEN
+729 FEITNETDKKEN
-741 EEDSSENSNEI
+741 EGEKSSENSNENI
-752 IAGEEKME
+752 VDKEKTENNSEKVE
-760 ELEENLKNEKSFTE
+760 ELEENLKNEKSFPE
-774 NKTEEIL
+774 NEIEEIL
-781 TMGEG
+781 TVGEG

-794 YEEEEN
+794 YDEGED

>member
-93 IGFALYEQLENVSLA
+93 IGFSLYEQLENLSLV

-126 DSYKKIANEELRYTK
+126 ENYKKIANEELRYTK

-161 VKARKEE
+161 VKVRKEE

-214 SETSDLSDTQV
+214 SETSDPSDTQV

-235 AELKKMDLEIEKY
+235 AELKKMDLNIEKY

-276 WANVLINQNIGRY
+276 WANVLINQNIARY
-289 SVINK
+289 SIINK

-315 HYKNKLTFRGNIKI
+315 HYKNKLTFRGNVKI

-353 NNVEKSLQSFNGLNT
+353 NNVEKNLQSFNGLNT
-368 TEKFINFENKVIGTG
+368 TEKSVNFENEVIGTG

-489 KETGDQEILK
+489 KEAGDQEILK
-499 ALLKNQKYREAL
+499 ALFKNKKYREAVL
-511 IKRHYFQKENKN
+511 KRHYVQKENKN

-537 ESSVALEKTKNATEE
+537 ESSVALKKTKDDTDET
-552 ADKEKTASETELDS
+552 DKEKTVSETEVNN
-566 SEINTEENKENQNV
+566 SEINTEENKN
-580 REPTENSENLENDN
+580 
-594 SKIPSENEN
+594 NEN
-603 NASQEENENSETSSE
+603 QEENENSETSSE
-618 QEENNSENSETDNSS
+618 QEKDNFENSETDNSS
-633 GSEEI
+633 EETSTENSG
-638 SSENNEGSAN
+638 SSENLNV
-648 LGNENSETSSETENE
+648 ENSKTASETDEEKKENFETPSEVENE
-663 NSSKNPE
+663 NSSGNPE
-670 NSGDENSE
+670 NSNDENSE
-678 TIFETNEEEENS
+678 I
-690 ETSSE
+690 
-695 TENENSSKNPEN
+695 
-707 SGDENSETTF
+707 TF
-717 ETDEEENSEHDN
+717 VTDEEENSEHDN

-752 IAGEEKME
+752 ITGEEKIEYNSEEKVE
-760 ELEENLKNEKSFTE
+760 ELEENLKNEQSFTE

>member
-126 DSYKKIANEELRYTK
+126 DNYKKISKEELRYTK

-147 TEQDKKEWDEKARE
+147 TEQDKREWDEKARE
-161 VKARKEE
+161 VKVRKEE

-214 SETSDLSDTQV
+214 SETSDPSDTQV
-225 NVKTLINNYL
+225 NVRTLINNYL

-276 WANVLINQNIGRY
+276 WANVLINQNIARY
-289 SVINK
+289 SIINK
-294 QYSKDSDITSEIRAL
+294 QYSKNSNITNEIRAL

-315 HYKNKLTFRGNIKI
+315 HYKNKLTFRGNVKI

-353 NNVEKSLQSFNGLNT
+353 NNVEKTLQSFSGLNT
-368 TEKFINFENKVIGTG
+368 TEKSVNFENEVIGTG

-489 KETGDQEILK
+489 KEAGDQEILK

-511 IKRHYFQKENKN
+511 IKRHYVQKESKN
-523 IIDTE
+523 IINTE

-537 ESSVALEKTKNATEE
+537 ESSVALEKTKDATDETE
-552 ADKEKTASETELDS
+552 KEKTASETEVNNT
-566 SEINTEENKENQNV
+566 EINAEENKENESVQ
-580 REPTENSENLENDN
+580 EPSENSENLENNN
-594 SKIPSENEN
+594 SETLLG
-603 NASQEENENSETSSE
+603 NENSETSSE
-618 QEENNSENSETDNSS
+618 QEKDNFENSETNNSS
-633 GSEEI
+633 EETSTENI
-638 SSENNEGSAN
+638 GSSENLDVENSKTVSETDG
-648 LGNENSETSSETENE
+648 EEKNSETSSETVNE
-663 NSSKNPE
+663 NSSENPE
-670 NSGDENSE
+670 NSDDENSE
-678 TIFETNEEEENS
+678 ITLI
-690 ETSSE
+690 
-695 TENENSSKNPEN
+695 
-707 SGDENSETTF
+707 
-717 ETDEEENSEHDN
+717 TDEEENSEHDN
-729 SGITNEIDKKEN
+729 SEITNETDKKEN
-741 EEDSSENSNEI
+741 EGEESSENSNENI
-752 IAGEEKME
+752 VDEEKTENNSEKVE
-760 ELEENLKNEKSFTE
+760 ELEENLKNEKSFPE
-774 NKTEEIL
+774 NETEEIL
-781 TMGEG
+781 TVGEG

-794 YEEEEN
+794 YEEGED

>member
-93 IGFALYEQLENVSLA
+93 IGFALYEQLENVSLV
-108 DLNENSEDK
+108 DLNENLEDK

-126 DSYKKIANEELRYTK
+126 ESYKKIANEELRYTK

-161 VKARKEE
+161 VKVRKEE

-214 SETSDLSDTQV
+214 SETSDPSDTQV
-225 NVKTLINNYL
+225 NVRTLINNYL

-276 WANVLINQNIGRY
+276 WANVLINQNIARY
-289 SVINK
+289 SIINK
-294 QYSKDSDITSEIRAL
+294 QYSKNSDITSEIRAL
-309 FHTYLE
+309 FHTYLK

-353 NNVEKSLQSFNGLNT
+353 NNVEKTLQSFNGLNT
-368 TEKFINFENKVIGTG
+368 TEKSVNFENEVIGTG

-409 FMDEISKHNI
+409 FIDEISKHNI

-445 QNERNAYLA
+445 QSERNAYLA

-489 KETGDQEILK
+489 KEAGDQEILK
-499 ALLKNQKYREAL
+499 ALLKNKKYREAL
-511 IKRHYFQKENKN
+511 IKRHYVQKESKN
-523 IIDTE
+523 IINTE

-537 ESSVALEKTKNATEE
+537 ESSVALEKTKDAADETE
-552 ADKEKTASETELDS
+552 KEKTASETEVDN
-566 SEINTEENKENQNV
+566 SEINTEENKENENV
-580 REPTENSENLENDN
+580 QEPSENSENLENNN
-594 SKIPSENEN
+594 SETSSVNEN
-603 NASQEENENSETSSE
+603 NENQEENENSKTSSE
-618 QEENNSENSETDNSS
+618 EEDNFENSETNNSSEETSTENSGSSENLDVENSKTASETDEEEKNSENS
-633 GSEEI
+633 
-638 SSENNEGSAN
+638 
-648 LGNENSETSSETENE
+648 SETVNE
-663 NSSKNPE
+663 NSSE
-670 NSGDENSE
+670 NS
-678 TIFETNEEEENS
+678 
-690 ETSSE
+690 
-695 TENENSSKNPEN
+695 EN

-717 ETDEEENSEHDN
+717 VTDEEEELSETSSENEEENNSKNSQYDNSE
-729 SGITNEIDKKEN
+729 ITNETDKKEN
-741 EEDSSENSNEI
+741 EGEKSSENSNENI
-752 IAGEEKME
+752 VDKEKTENNSEKVE
-760 ELEENLKNEKSFTE
+760 ELEENLKNEKSFPE
-774 NKTEEIL
+774 NETEEIL
-781 TMGEG
+781 TVGEG

-794 YEEEEN
+794 YDEGED

>member
-81 ISTLEEFLHIIL
+81 ISTLEEFLRIIL
-93 IGFALYEQLENVSLA
+93 IGFALYEQLENVSLV

-126 DSYKKIANEELRYTK
+126 ESYKKIANEELRYTK

-161 VKARKEE
+161 VKVRKEE

-214 SETSDLSDTQV
+214 SETSDPSDTQV
-225 NVKTLINNYL
+225 NVRTLINNYL

-276 WANVLINQNIGRY
+276 WANVLINQNIARY
-289 SVINK
+289 SIINK
-294 QYSKDSDITSEIRAL
+294 QYSKNSNITSEIRAL

-315 HYKNKLTFRGNIKI
+315 HYKNKLTFRGNVKI

-353 NNVEKSLQSFNGLNT
+353 NNVEKTLQSFNGLNT
-368 TEKFINFENKVIGTG
+368 TEKSVNFENEVIGTG

-397 VEDMAK
+397 VEDMAE

-489 KETGDQEILK
+489 KEAGDQEILK
-499 ALLKNQKYREAL
+499 ALLKNKKYREAL
-511 IKRHYFQKENKN
+511 IKRHYVQKESKN
-523 IIDTE
+523 IINTE

-537 ESSVALEKTKNATEE
+537 ESSVALEKTKDAADETE
-552 ADKEKTASETELDS
+552 KEKTASETEVDN
-566 SEINTEENKENQNV
+566 SEINTEENKENENV
-580 REPTENSENLENDN
+580 QEPSENSENLENN
-594 SKIPSENEN
+594 
-603 NASQEENENSETSSE
+603 NSETSSVNE
-618 QEENNSENSETDNSS
+618 NNENQERNENSKTSSEEEDNFENSETNNSSEETSTENSGSSENLDVENSKTASETDEEEKNSENS
-633 GSEEI
+633 
-638 SSENNEGSAN
+638 
-648 LGNENSETSSETENE
+648 SETVNE
-663 NSSKNPE
+663 NSSE
-670 NSGDENSE
+670 NS
-678 TIFETNEEEENS
+678 
-690 ETSSE
+690 
-695 TENENSSKNPEN
+695 EN

-717 ETDEEENSEHDN
+717 VTDDEEELSETSSENEEENNSKNSQYDNSE
-729 SGITNEIDKKEN
+729 ITNETDKKEN
-741 EEDSSENSNEI
+741 EGEKSSENSNENI
-752 IAGEEKME
+752 VDKEKTENNSEKVE
-760 ELEENLKNEKSFTE
+760 ELEENLKNEKSFPE
-774 NKTEEIL
+774 NETEEIL
-781 TMGEG
+781 TVGEG

-794 YEEEEN
+794 YDEGED

>member
-93 IGFALYEQLENVSLA
+93 IGFALYEQLENVSLV

-126 DSYKKIANEELRYTK
+126 ESYKKIANEELRYTK

-161 VKARKEE
+161 VKVRKEE

-214 SETSDLSDTQV
+214 SETSDPSDTQV
-225 NVKTLINNYL
+225 NVRTLINNYL

-276 WANVLINQNIGRY
+276 WANVLINQNIARY
-289 SVINK
+289 SIINK
-294 QYSKDSDITSEIRAL
+294 QYSKNSNITSEIRAL

-315 HYKNKLTFRGNIKI
+315 HYKNKLTFRGNVKI

-353 NNVEKSLQSFNGLNT
+353 NNVEKTLQSFNGLNT
-368 TEKFINFENKVIGTG
+368 TEKSVNFENEVIGTG

-397 VEDMAK
+397 VEDMAE

-489 KETGDQEILK
+489 KEAGDQEILK
-499 ALLKNQKYREAL
+499 ALLKNKKYREAL
-511 IKRHYFQKENKN
+511 IKRHYVQKESKN
-523 IIDTE
+523 IINTE

-537 ESSVALEKTKNATEE
+537 ESSVALEKTKDAADETE
-552 ADKEKTASETELDS
+552 KEKTASETEVDN
-566 SEINTEENKENQNV
+566 SEINTEENKENENV
-580 REPTENSENLENDN
+580 QE
-594 SKIPSENEN
+594 PSEN
-603 NASQEENENSETSSE
+603 S
-618 QEENNSENSETDNSS
+618 
-633 GSEEI
+633 
-638 SSENNEGSAN
+638 
-648 LGNENSETSSETENE
+648 
-663 NSSKNPE
+663 
-670 NSGDENSE
+670 
-678 TIFETNEEEENS
+678 
-690 ETSSE
+690 
-695 TENENSSKNPEN
+695 EN

-717 ETDEEENSEHDN
+717 VTDDEEELSETSSENEEENNSKNSQYDNSE
-729 SGITNEIDKKEN
+729 ITNETDKKEN
-741 EEDSSENSNEI
+741 EGEKSSENSNENI
-752 IAGEEKME
+752 VDKEKTENNSEKVE
-760 ELEENLKNEKSFTE
+760 ELEENLKNEKSFPE
-774 NKTEEIL
+774 NETEEIL
-781 TMGEG
+781 TVGEG

-794 YEEEEN
+794 YDEEED

>member
-70 KKYQDYLNKKS
+70 KKYQDYLNKKG

-93 IGFALYEQLENVSLA
+93 IGFALYEQLENVSLV

-126 DSYKKIANEELRYTK
+126 ESYKKIANEELRYTK

-161 VKARKEE
+161 VKVRKEE

-214 SETSDLSDTQV
+214 SETSDPSDTQV
-225 NVKTLINNYL
+225 NVRTLINNYL

-276 WANVLINQNIGRY
+276 WANVLINQNIARY
-289 SVINK
+289 SIINK
-294 QYSKDSDITSEIRAL
+294 QYSKNSNITSEIRAL

-315 HYKNKLTFRGNIKI
+315 HYKNKLTFRGNVKI

-353 NNVEKSLQSFNGLNT
+353 NNVEKTLQSFSGLNT
-368 TEKFINFENKVIGTG
+368 TEKSVNFENEVIGTG

-489 KETGDQEILK
+489 KEAGDQEILK
-499 ALLKNQKYREAL
+499 ALLKNKKYREAL
-511 IKRHYFQKENKN
+511 IKRHYVQKESKN
-523 IIDTE
+523 IINTE

-537 ESSVALEKTKNATEE
+537 ESSVALEKT
-552 ADKEKTASETELDS
+552 ASETEVNN
-566 SEINTEENKENQNV
+566 SEINTEKNKENENV
-580 REPTENSENLENDN
+580 QEPSENSENLENNN
-594 SKIPSENEN
+594 SETSSGSNKN
-603 NASQEENENSETSSE
+603 QEGNENSETSSE
-618 QEENNSENSETDNSS
+618 QEEDNFENSETNNSS
-633 GSEEI
+633 EETSTENSG
-638 SSENNEGSAN
+638 SSEN
-648 LGNENSETSSETENE
+648 LDVENSKTASETDEEEKTSETSSEAGNE
-663 NSSKNPE
+663 NSSE
-670 NSGDENSE
+670 
-678 TIFETNEEEENS
+678 
-690 ETSSE
+690 
-695 TENENSSKNPEN
+695 NPEN

-717 ETDEEENSEHDN
+717 ITDEEENSEHDN
-729 SGITNEIDKKEN
+729 FEITNETDKKEN
-741 EEDSSENSNEI
+741 EGEKSSENSNENI
-752 IAGEEKME
+752 VDKEKTENNSEKVE
-760 ELEENLKNEKSFTE
+760 ELEENLKNEKSFPE
-774 NKTEEIL
+774 NEIEEIL
-781 TMGEG
+781 TVGEG

-794 YEEEEN
+794 YDEGED

>member
-93 IGFALYEQLENVSLA
+93 IGFALYEQLENVSLV
-108 DLNENSEDK
+108 DLNENLEDK

-126 DSYKKIANEELRYTK
+126 ESYKKIANEELRYTK

-161 VKARKEE
+161 VKVRKEE

-214 SETSDLSDTQV
+214 SETSDPSDTQV
-225 NVKTLINNYL
+225 NVRTLINNYL

-276 WANVLINQNIGRY
+276 WANVLINQNIARY
-289 SVINK
+289 SIINK
-294 QYSKDSDITSEIRAL
+294 QYSKNSDITSEIRAL

-353 NNVEKSLQSFNGLNT
+353 NNVEKTLQSFNGLNT
-368 TEKFINFENKVIGTG
+368 TEKSVNFENEVIGTG

-409 FMDEISKHNI
+409 FIDEISKHNI

-445 QNERNAYLA
+445 QSERNAYLA
-454 ASVWAEEFSHALYDK
+454 ASVWVEEFSHALYDK

-489 KETGDQEILK
+489 KEAGDQEILK
-499 ALLKNQKYREAL
+499 ALLKNKKYREAV
-511 IKRHYFQKENKN
+511 IKRHYVQKENKN

-537 ESSVALEKTKNATEE
+537 ESSVALEKTKNATDET
-552 ADKEKTASETELDS
+552 DKEKTASETEVNN
-566 SEINTEENKENQNV
+566 SEINTEENKENENV
-580 REPTENSENLENDN
+580 QEPSKNSENLENNN
-594 SKIPSENEN
+594 SETSSENEN
-603 NASQEENENSETSSE
+603 NENQEQNENSETSSE
-618 QEENNSENSETDNSS
+618 QEEEDNFENSKTNNSS
-633 GSEEI
+633 GETSIENSG
-638 SSENNEGSAN
+638 SSEN
-648 LGNENSETSSETENE
+648 LDDKNSETSSEAGNE
-663 NSSKNPE
+663 NNSENIE

-678 TIFETNEEEENS
+678 I
-690 ETSSE
+690 
-695 TENENSSKNPEN
+695 
-707 SGDENSETTF
+707 TF
-717 ETDEEENSEHDN
+717 ITDDEENSEHDN
-729 SGITNEIDKKEN
+729 SEMTNETDKKEN
-741 EEDSSENSNEI
+741 EEDSSE
-752 IAGEEKME
+752 KLE
-760 ELEENLKNEKSFTE
+760 ELEENLKNEQSFTE

-786 NSELIPED
+786 NSELIPENYD
-794 YEEEEN
+794 EEEN

>member
-93 IGFALYEQLENVSLA
+93 IGFALYEQLENVSLV

-126 DSYKKIANEELRYTK
+126 ESYKKIANEELRYTK

-161 VKARKEE
+161 VKVRKEE

-214 SETSDLSDTQV
+214 SETSDPSDTQV
-225 NVKTLINNYL
+225 NVRTLINNYL

-276 WANVLINQNIGRY
+276 WANVLINQNIARY
-289 SVINK
+289 SIINK
-294 QYSKDSDITSEIRAL
+294 QYSKNSNITSEIRAL

-315 HYKNKLTFRGNIKI
+315 HYKNKLTFRGNVKI

-353 NNVEKSLQSFNGLNT
+353 NNVEKTLQSFNGLNT
-368 TEKFINFENKVIGTG
+368 TEKSVNFENEVIGTG

-397 VEDMAK
+397 VEDMAE

-489 KETGDQEILK
+489 KEAGDQEILK
-499 ALLKNQKYREAL
+499 ALLKNKKYREAL
-511 IKRHYFQKENKN
+511 IKRHYVQKESKN
-523 IIDTE
+523 IINTE

-537 ESSVALEKTKNATEE
+537 ESSVALEKTKDAADETE
-552 ADKEKTASETELDS
+552 KEKTASETEVDN
-566 SEINTEENKENQNV
+566 SEINTEENKENENV
-580 REPTENSENLENDN
+580 QEPSENSENLENNN
-594 SKIPSENEN
+594 SETSSVNEN
-603 NASQEENENSETSSE
+603 NENQEENENSKTSSE
-618 QEENNSENSETDNSS
+618 EEDNFENSETNNSSEETSTENSGSSENLDVENSKTASETDEEEKNSENS
-633 GSEEI
+633 
-638 SSENNEGSAN
+638 
-648 LGNENSETSSETENE
+648 SETVNE
-663 NSSKNPE
+663 NSSE
-670 NSGDENSE
+670 NS
-678 TIFETNEEEENS
+678 
-690 ETSSE
+690 
-695 TENENSSKNPEN
+695 EN

-717 ETDEEENSEHDN
+717 VTDEEEELSETSSENEEENNSKNSQYDNSE
-729 SGITNEIDKKEN
+729 ITNETDKKEN
-741 EEDSSENSNEI
+741 EGEKSSENSNENI
-752 IAGEEKME
+752 VDKEKTENNSEKVE
-760 ELEENLKNEKSFTE
+760 ELEENLKNEKSFPE
-774 NKTEEIL
+774 NETEEIL
-781 TMGEG
+781 TVGEG

-794 YEEEEN
+794 YDEGED

>member
-93 IGFALYEQLENVSLA
+93 IGFALYEQLENISLV
-108 DLNENSEDK
+108 DLNENLEDK

-126 DSYKKIANEELRYTK
+126 ENYKKIANEELRYTK

-161 VKARKEE
+161 VKIRKEE
-168 TLNEINKIVQTFLSG
+168 TLKEINKIVQTFLSG

-214 SETSDLSDTQV
+214 SETSDPSDTQV
-225 NVKTLINNYL
+225 NVRTLINNYL
-235 AELKKMDLEIEKY
+235 AELKKMDLNIEKY

-276 WANVLINQNIGRY
+276 WANVLINQNIARY
-289 SVINK
+289 SIINK
-294 QYSKDSDITSEIRAL
+294 QYSKDSNITSEIRAL

-315 HYKNKLTFRGNIKI
+315 HYKNKLTFRGNVKI

-353 NNVEKSLQSFNGLNT
+353 NNVEKNLQSFNGLNT
-368 TEKFINFENKVIGTG
+368 TEKSVNFENEVIGTG

-489 KETGDQEILK
+489 KEAGDQEILK
-499 ALLKNQKYREAL
+499 ALLKSKKYREAV
-511 IKRHYFQKENKN
+511 IKRHYVQKENKN

-537 ESSVALEKTKNATEE
+537 ESSVALEKTKNAIDET
-552 ADKEKTASETELDS
+552 DKEKTASETEVNN
-566 SEINTEENKENQNV
+566 SEINTEENKENENV
-580 REPTENSENLENDN
+580 QEPGENSENLENNN
-594 SKIPSENEN
+594 SETSSGNEN
-603 NASQEENENSETSSE
+603 NESQEENKNSETSSEQKEDNFENSEMNGNSEETATENNEGSENLDDENFKTSSETNEEKKENSETSSE
-618 QEENNSENSETDNSS
+618 NEGENN
-633 GSEEI
+633 
-638 SSENNEGSAN
+638 
-648 LGNENSETSSETENE
+648 
-663 NSSKNPE
+663 
-670 NSGDENSE
+670 
-678 TIFETNEEEENS
+678 F
-690 ETSSE
+690 
-695 TENENSSKNPEN
+695 
-707 SGDENSETTF
+707 
-717 ETDEEENSEHDN
+717 ENSEHDN
-729 SGITNEIDKKEN
+729 SEITSETDKKKN
-741 EEDSSENSNEI
+741 EEDSSGNSIENIEN
-752 IAGEEKME
+752 EEKTEYNSEEKLE
-760 ELEENLKNEKSFTE
+760 ELEENLKNEQSFTE
-774 NKTEEIL
+774 NETEEIL

-786 NSELIPED
+786 NSELIPENYD
-794 YEEEEN
+794 EGED

>member
-126 DSYKKIANEELRYTK
+126 DNYKKISKEELRYTK

-147 TEQDKKEWDEKARE
+147 TEQDKREWDEKARE
-161 VKARKEE
+161 VKVRKEE

-214 SETSDLSDTQV
+214 SETSDPSDTQV
-225 NVKTLINNYL
+225 NVRTLINNYL

-276 WANVLINQNIGRY
+276 WANVLINQNIARY
-289 SVINK
+289 SIINK
-294 QYSKDSDITSEIRAL
+294 QYSKNSNITNEIRAL

-315 HYKNKLTFRGNIKI
+315 HYKNKLTFRGNVKI

-338 DVLTYDLIT
+338 DFLTYDLIT

-353 NNVEKSLQSFNGLNT
+353 NNVEKTLQSFSGLNT
-368 TEKFINFENKVIGTG
+368 TEKSVNFENEVIGTG

-489 KETGDQEILK
+489 KEAGDQEILK

-511 IKRHYFQKENKN
+511 IKRHYVQKESKN
-523 IIDTE
+523 IINTE

-537 ESSVALEKTKNATEE
+537 ESSVALEKTKDATDETE
-552 ADKEKTASETELDS
+552 KEKTASETEVNNT
-566 SEINTEENKENQNV
+566 EINAEENKENESVQ
-580 REPTENSENLENDN
+580 EPSENSENLENNN
-594 SKIPSENEN
+594 SETLLG
-603 NASQEENENSETSSE
+603 NENSETSSE
-618 QEENNSENSETDNSS
+618 QEKDNFENSETNNSS
-633 GSEEI
+633 EETSTENI
-638 SSENNEGSAN
+638 GSSENLDVENSKTVSETDR
-648 LGNENSETSSETENE
+648 EEKNSETSSETVNE
-663 NSSKNPE
+663 NSSENPE
-670 NSGDENSE
+670 NLGDENSE
-678 TIFETNEEEENS
+678 I
-690 ETSSE
+690 
-695 TENENSSKNPEN
+695 
-707 SGDENSETTF
+707 TF
-717 ETDEEENSEHDN
+717 ITDDEENSEHDN
-729 SGITNEIDKKEN
+729 SEITNETDKKEN
-741 EEDSSENSNEI
+741 EGEESSENSNENI
-752 IAGEEKME
+752 MDEEKTENNSEKVE
-760 ELEENLKNEKSFTE
+760 ELEENLKNEKSFPE
-774 NKTEEIL
+774 NETEEIL
-781 TMGEG
+781 TVGEG

-794 YEEEEN
+794 YEEGED

>member
-93 IGFALYEQLENVSLA
+93 IGFALYEQLENVSLV

-126 DSYKKIANEELRYTK
+126 ESYKKIANEELRYTK

-161 VKARKEE
+161 VKVRKEE

-214 SETSDLSDTQV
+214 SETSDPSDTQV
-225 NVKTLINNYL
+225 NVRTLINNYL

-276 WANVLINQNIGRY
+276 WANVLINQNIARY
-289 SVINK
+289 SIINK
-294 QYSKDSDITSEIRAL
+294 QYSKNSNITSEIRAL

-315 HYKNKLTFRGNIKI
+315 HYKNKLTFRGNVKI

-353 NNVEKSLQSFNGLNT
+353 NNVEKTLQSFNGLNT
-368 TEKFINFENKVIGTG
+368 TEKSVNFENEVIGTG

-397 VEDMAK
+397 VEDMAE

-489 KETGDQEILK
+489 KEAGDQEILK
-499 ALLKNQKYREAL
+499 ALLKNKKYREAL
-511 IKRHYFQKENKN
+511 IKRHYVQKESKN
-523 IIDTE
+523 IINTE

-537 ESSVALEKTKNATEE
+537 ESSVALKKTKDAADETE
-552 ADKEKTASETELDS
+552 KEKTASETEVDN
-566 SEINTEENKENQNV
+566 SEINTEENKENENV
-580 REPTENSENLENDN
+580 QE
-594 SKIPSENEN
+594 PSEN
-603 NASQEENENSETSSE
+603 S
-618 QEENNSENSETDNSS
+618 
-633 GSEEI
+633 
-638 SSENNEGSAN
+638 
-648 LGNENSETSSETENE
+648 
-663 NSSKNPE
+663 
-670 NSGDENSE
+670 
-678 TIFETNEEEENS
+678 
-690 ETSSE
+690 
-695 TENENSSKNPEN
+695 EN

-717 ETDEEENSEHDN
+717 VTDDEEELSETSSENEEENNSKNSQYDNSE
-729 SGITNEIDKKEN
+729 ITNETDKKEN
-741 EEDSSENSNEI
+741 EGEKSSENSNENI
-752 IAGEEKME
+752 VDKEKTENNSEKVE
-760 ELEENLKNEKSFTE
+760 ELEENLKNEKSFPE
-774 NKTEEIL
+774 NETEEIL
-781 TMGEG
+781 TVGEG

-794 YEEEEN
+794 YDEEED

>member
-93 IGFALYEQLENVSLA
+93 IGFALYEQLENISLV
-108 DLNENSEDK
+108 DLNENLEDK

-126 DSYKKIANEELRYTK
+126 ENYKKIANEELRYTK

-161 VKARKEE
+161 VKIRKEE
-168 TLNEINKIVQTFLSG
+168 TLKEINKIVQTFLSG

-214 SETSDLSDTQV
+214 SETSDPSDTQV
-225 NVKTLINNYL
+225 NVRTLINNYL
-235 AELKKMDLEIEKY
+235 AELKKMDLNIEKY

-276 WANVLINQNIGRY
+276 WANVLINQNIARY
-289 SVINK
+289 SIINK
-294 QYSKDSDITSEIRAL
+294 QYSKDSNITSEIRAL

-315 HYKNKLTFRGNIKI
+315 HYKNKLTFRGNVKI

-353 NNVEKSLQSFNGLNT
+353 NNVEKNLQSFNGLNT
-368 TEKFINFENKVIGTG
+368 TEKSVNFENEVIGTG

-489 KETGDQEILK
+489 KEAGDQEILK
-499 ALLKNQKYREAL
+499 ALLKSKKYREAV
-511 IKRHYFQKENKN
+511 IKRHYVQKENKN

-537 ESSVALEKTKNATEE
+537 ESSVALEKTKNAIDET
-552 ADKEKTASETELDS
+552 DKEKTASETEVNN
-566 SEINTEENKENQNV
+566 SEINTEENKENENV
-580 REPTENSENLENDN
+580 QEPGENSENLENNN
-594 SKIPSENEN
+594 SETSSGNEN
-603 NASQEENENSETSSE
+603 NESQEENKNSETSSEQKEDNFENSEMNGNSEETATENNEGSENLDGENFKTSSETNEEKKENSETSSE
-618 QEENNSENSETDNSS
+618 NEGENN
-633 GSEEI
+633 
-638 SSENNEGSAN
+638 
-648 LGNENSETSSETENE
+648 
-663 NSSKNPE
+663 
-670 NSGDENSE
+670 
-678 TIFETNEEEENS
+678 F
-690 ETSSE
+690 
-695 TENENSSKNPEN
+695 
-707 SGDENSETTF
+707 
-717 ETDEEENSEHDN
+717 ENSEHDN
-729 SGITNEIDKKEN
+729 SEITSETDKKKN
-741 EEDSSENSNEI
+741 EEDSSGNSIENIEN
-752 IAGEEKME
+752 EEKTEYNSEEKLE
-760 ELEENLKNEKSFTE
+760 ELEENLKNEQSFTE
-774 NKTEEIL
+774 NETEEIL

-786 NSELIPED
+786 NSELIPENYD
-794 YEEEEN
+794 KGED

>member
-70 KKYQDYLNKKS
+70 KKYQDYLNKKG

-93 IGFALYEQLENVSLA
+93 IGFALYEQLENVSLV

-126 DSYKKIANEELRYTK
+126 ESYKKIANEELRYTK

-214 SETSDLSDTQV
+214 SETSDPSDTQV
-225 NVKTLINNYL
+225 NVRTLINNYL

-276 WANVLINQNIGRY
+276 WANVLINQNIARY
-289 SVINK
+289 SIINK
-294 QYSKDSDITSEIRAL
+294 QYSKNSNITNEIRAL

-315 HYKNKLTFRGNIKI
+315 HYKNKLTFRGNVKI

-353 NNVEKSLQSFNGLNT
+353 NNVEKTLQSFSGLNT
-368 TEKFINFENKVIGTG
+368 TEKSVNFENEVIGTG

-397 VEDMAK
+397 VEDMAE

-489 KETGDQEILK
+489 KEAGDQEILK
-499 ALLKNQKYREAL
+499 ALLKNKKYREAL
-511 IKRHYFQKENKN
+511 IKRHYVQKESKN
-523 IIDTE
+523 IINTE

-537 ESSVALEKTKNATEE
+537 ESSVALEKTKDAADETE
-552 ADKEKTASETELDS
+552 KEKTASETEVDN
-566 SEINTEENKENQNV
+566 SEINTEENKENENV
-580 REPTENSENLENDN
+580 QEPSENSENLENNN
-594 SKIPSENEN
+594 SETSSVNEN
-603 NASQEENENSETSSE
+603 NENQEENENSKTSSE
-618 QEENNSENSETDNSS
+618 EEDNFENSETNNSSEETSTENSGSSENLDVENSKTASETDEEEKNSENS
-633 GSEEI
+633 
-638 SSENNEGSAN
+638 
-648 LGNENSETSSETENE
+648 SETVNE
-663 NSSKNPE
+663 NSSE
-670 NSGDENSE
+670 NS
-678 TIFETNEEEENS
+678 
-690 ETSSE
+690 
-695 TENENSSKNPEN
+695 EN

-717 ETDEEENSEHDN
+717 VTDEEEELSETSSENEEENNSKNSQYDNSE
-729 SGITNEIDKKEN
+729 ITNETDKKEN
-741 EEDSSENSNEI
+741 EGEKSSENSNENI
-752 IAGEEKME
+752 VDKEKTENNSEKVE
-760 ELEENLKNEKSFTE
+760 ELEENLKNEKSFPKNE
-774 NKTEEIL
+774 TEEIL
-781 TMGEG
+781 TVGEG

-794 YEEEEN
+794 YDEGED

>member
-93 IGFALYEQLENVSLA
+93 IGFALYEQLENVSLV

-126 DSYKKIANEELRYTK
+126 ESYKKIANEELRYTK

-161 VKARKEE
+161 VKVRKEE

-214 SETSDLSDTQV
+214 SETSDPSDTQV
-225 NVKTLINNYL
+225 NVRTLINNYL

-276 WANVLINQNIGRY
+276 WANVLINQNIARY
-289 SVINK
+289 SIINK
-294 QYSKDSDITSEIRAL
+294 QYSKNSNITSEIRAL

-315 HYKNKLTFRGNIKI
+315 HYKNKLTFRGNVKI

-353 NNVEKSLQSFNGLNT
+353 NNVEKTLQSFNGLNT
-368 TEKFINFENKVIGTG
+368 TEKSVNFENEVIGTG

-397 VEDMAK
+397 VEDMAE

-489 KETGDQEILK
+489 KEAGDQEILK
-499 ALLKNQKYREAL
+499 ALLKNKKYREAL
-511 IKRHYFQKENKN
+511 IKRHYVQKESKN
-523 IIDTE
+523 IINTE
-528 KEKEILNAS
+528 KEKKILNAS
-537 ESSVALEKTKNATEE
+537 ESSVALEKTKDAADETE
-552 ADKEKTASETELDS
+552 KEKTASETEVDN
-566 SEINTEENKENQNV
+566 SEINTEENKENENV
-580 REPTENSENLENDN
+580 QEPSENSENLENNN
-594 SKIPSENEN
+594 SETSSGSNKN
-603 NASQEENENSETSSE
+603 QEGNENSETSSE
-618 QEENNSENSETDNSS
+618 QEEDNFENSETNNSS
-633 GSEEI
+633 EETSTENSG
-638 SSENNEGSAN
+638 SSEN
-648 LGNENSETSSETENE
+648 LDVENSKTASETDEEEKTSETSSEAGNE
-663 NSSKNPE
+663 NSSE
-670 NSGDENSE
+670 
-678 TIFETNEEEENS
+678 
-690 ETSSE
+690 
-695 TENENSSKNPEN
+695 NPEN

-717 ETDEEENSEHDN
+717 ITDEEENSEHDN
-729 SGITNEIDKKEN
+729 FEITNETDKKEN
-741 EEDSSENSNEI
+741 EGEKSSENSNENI
-752 IAGEEKME
+752 VDKEKTENNSEKVE
-760 ELEENLKNEKSFTE
+760 ELEENLKNEKSFPE
-774 NKTEEIL
+774 NEIEEIL
-781 TMGEG
+781 TVGEG

-794 YEEEEN
+794 YDEGED

>member
-93 IGFALYEQLENVSLA
+93 IGFALYEQLENVSLV

-126 DSYKKIANEELRYTK
+126 ESYKKIANEELRYTK

-161 VKARKEE
+161 VKVRKEE

-214 SETSDLSDTQV
+214 SETSDPSDTQV
-225 NVKTLINNYL
+225 NVRTLINNYL

-276 WANVLINQNIGRY
+276 WANVLINQNIARY
-289 SVINK
+289 SIINK
-294 QYSKDSDITSEIRAL
+294 QYSKNSNITNEIRAL

-315 HYKNKLTFRGNIKI
+315 HYKNKLTFRGNVKI

-353 NNVEKSLQSFNGLNT
+353 NNVEKTLQSFSGLNT
-368 TEKFINFENKVIGTG
+368 TEKSVNFENEVIGTG

-489 KETGDQEILK
+489 KEAGDQEILK

-511 IKRHYFQKENKN
+511 IKRHYVQKESKN
-523 IIDTE
+523 IINTE

-537 ESSVALEKTKNATEE
+537 ESSVALEKTKDATDETE
-552 ADKEKTASETELDS
+552 KEKTASETEVNNT
-566 SEINTEENKENQNV
+566 EINTEENKENENV
-580 REPTENSENLENDN
+580 QEPSENSENLENN
-594 SKIPSENEN
+594 
-603 NASQEENENSETSSE
+603 NSETL
-618 QEENNSENSETDNSS
+618 
-633 GSEEI
+633 
-638 SSENNEGSAN
+638 
-648 LGNENSETSSETENE
+648 LGNENSETFSEQEKDNFENSETNNSSEETSTENSGSSENLDVENSKTASETDEKEKNSETSSETGNE
-663 NSSKNPE
+663 NSSENPE

-678 TIFETNEEEENS
+678 I
-690 ETSSE
+690 
-695 TENENSSKNPEN
+695 
-707 SGDENSETTF
+707 TF
-717 ETDEEENSEHDN
+717 IINGEENSEHDN
-729 SGITNEIDKKEN
+729 FEITNETDKKKN
-741 EEDSSENSNEI
+741 EGEKSSENSNENI
-752 IAGEEKME
+752 VDKEKIENNLEKVE
-760 ELEENLKNEKSFTE
+760 ELEENLKNEKSFPE
-774 NKTEEIL
+774 NEIEEIL

-794 YEEEEN
+794 YEEEGN

>member
-70 KKYQDYLNKKS
+70 KKYQDYLNKKG

-93 IGFALYEQLENVSLA
+93 IGFALYEQLENVSLV

-126 DSYKKIANEELRYTK
+126 ESYKKIANEELRYTK

-161 VKARKEE
+161 VKVRKEE

-214 SETSDLSDTQV
+214 SETSDPSDTQV
-225 NVKTLINNYL
+225 NVRTLINNYL

-276 WANVLINQNIGRY
+276 WANVLINQNIARY
-289 SVINK
+289 SIINK
-294 QYSKDSDITSEIRAL
+294 QYSKGSDITSEIKAL

-315 HYKNKLTFRGNIKI
+315 HYKNKLTFRGNVKI

-353 NNVEKSLQSFNGLNT
+353 NNVEKTLQSFNGLNT
-368 TEKFINFENKVIGTG
+368 TEKSVNFENEVVGTG

-454 ASVWAEEFSHALYDK
+454 ASVWAEEFSHTLYDK

-489 KETGDQEILK
+489 KEEGDQEILK
-499 ALLKNQKYREAL
+499 ALLKNQKYREAV
-511 IKRHYFQKENKN
+511 IKRHYVQKESKN
-523 IIDTE
+523 IINTE

-537 ESSVALEKTKNATEE
+537 ESSVALEKTKDAADETE
-552 ADKEKTASETELDS
+552 KEKTASETEVNN
-566 SEINTEENKENQNV
+566 SEINMEKNKENENV
-580 REPTENSENLENDN
+580 QEP
-594 SKIPSENEN
+594 I
-603 NASQEENENSETSSE
+603 ENSETTFI
-618 QEENNSENSETDNSS
+618 TD
-633 GSEEI
+633 
-638 SSENNEGSAN
+638 
-648 LGNENSETSSETENE
+648 
-663 NSSKNPE
+663 
-670 NSGDENSE
+670 
-678 TIFETNEEEENS
+678 EEENS

-695 TENENSSKNPEN
+695 NEEKN
-707 SGDENSETTF
+707 NSE
-717 ETDEEENSEHDN
+717 
-729 SGITNEIDKKEN
+729 ITNETDKKEN
-741 EEDSSENSNEI
+741 EEESSKNSNENI
-752 IAGEEKME
+752 VNEEKTENNSEEKVE

-774 NKTEEIL
+774 NETEEIL
-781 TMGEG
+781 TVGEG

-794 YEEEEN
+794 YEEEDD

>member
-93 IGFALYEQLENVSLA
+93 IGFALYEQLENVSLV

-126 DSYKKIANEELRYTK
+126 ESYKKIANEELRYTK

-161 VKARKEE
+161 VKVRKEE

-214 SETSDLSDTQV
+214 SETSDPSDTQV
-225 NVKTLINNYL
+225 NVRTLINNYL

-276 WANVLINQNIGRY
+276 WANVLINQNIARY
-289 SVINK
+289 SIINK
-294 QYSKDSDITSEIRAL
+294 QYSKNSNITSEIRAL

-315 HYKNKLTFRGNIKI
+315 HYKNKLTFRGNVKI

-353 NNVEKSLQSFNGLNT
+353 NNVEKTLQSFNGLNT
-368 TEKFINFENKVIGTG
+368 TEKSVNFENEVIGTG

-397 VEDMAK
+397 VEDMAE

-489 KETGDQEILK
+489 KEAGDQEILK
-499 ALLKNQKYREAL
+499 ALLKNKKYREAL
-511 IKRHYFQKENKN
+511 IKRHYVQKESKN
-523 IIDTE
+523 IINTE

-537 ESSVALEKTKNATEE
+537 ESSVALEKTKDAADETE
-552 ADKEKTASETELDS
+552 KEKTASETEVDN
-566 SEINTEENKENQNV
+566 SEINTEENKENENV
-580 REPTENSENLENDN
+580 QEPSENSENLENN
-594 SKIPSENEN
+594 
-603 NASQEENENSETSSE
+603 NSETSSVNE
-618 QEENNSENSETDNSS
+618 NNENQEGNENSKTSSEEEDNFENSETNNSSEETSTENSGSSENLDVENSKTASETDEEEKNSENSSETVN
-633 GSEEI
+633 EN
-638 SSENNEGSAN
+638 SSENS
-648 LGNENSETSSETENE
+648 ENSGDEEELSETSSE
-663 NSSKNPE
+663 
-670 NSGDENSE
+670 
-678 TIFETNEEEENS
+678 NEEENNSKNSQYDNS
-690 ETSSE
+690 E
-695 TENENSSKNPEN
+695 
-707 SGDENSETTF
+707 
-717 ETDEEENSEHDN
+717 
-729 SGITNEIDKKEN
+729 ITNETDKKEN
-741 EEDSSENSNEI
+741 EGEKSSENSNENI
-752 IAGEEKME
+752 VDKEKTENNSEKVE
-760 ELEENLKNEKSFTE
+760 ELEENLKNEKSFPE
-774 NKTEEIL
+774 NETEEIL
-781 TMGEG
+781 TVGEG

-794 YEEEEN
+794 YDEEED

>member
-93 IGFALYEQLENVSLA
+93 IGFALYEQLENVSLV

-126 DSYKKIANEELRYTK
+126 ESYKKIANEELRYTK

-161 VKARKEE
+161 VKVRKEE

-214 SETSDLSDTQV
+214 SETSDPSDTQV
-225 NVKTLINNYL
+225 NVRTLINNYL

-276 WANVLINQNIGRY
+276 WANVLINQNIARY
-289 SVINK
+289 SIINK
-294 QYSKDSDITSEIRAL
+294 QYSKNSNITSEIRAL

-315 HYKNKLTFRGNIKI
+315 HYKNKLTFRGNVKI

-353 NNVEKSLQSFNGLNT
+353 NNVEKTLQSFNGLNT
-368 TEKFINFENKVIGTG
+368 TEKSVNFENEVIGTG

-397 VEDMAK
+397 VEDMAE

-489 KETGDQEILK
+489 KEAGDQEILK
-499 ALLKNQKYREAL
+499 ALLKNKKYREAL
-511 IKRHYFQKENKN
+511 IKRHYVQKESKN
-523 IIDTE
+523 IINTE

-537 ESSVALEKTKNATEE
+537 ESSVALEKTKDAADETE
-552 ADKEKTASETELDS
+552 KEKTASETEVDN
-566 SEINTEENKENQNV
+566 SEINTEENKENENV
-580 REPTENSENLENDN
+580 QEPSENSENLENN
-594 SKIPSENEN
+594 
-603 NASQEENENSETSSE
+603 NSETSSVNE
-618 QEENNSENSETDNSS
+618 NNENQERNENSKTSSEEEDNFENSETNNSSEETSTENSGSSENLDVENSKTASETDEEEKNSENS
-633 GSEEI
+633 
-638 SSENNEGSAN
+638 
-648 LGNENSETSSETENE
+648 SETVNE
-663 NSSKNPE
+663 NSSE
-670 NSGDENSE
+670 NS
-678 TIFETNEEEENS
+678 
-690 ETSSE
+690 
-695 TENENSSKNPEN
+695 EN

-717 ETDEEENSEHDN
+717 VTDDEEELSETSSENEEENNSKNSQYDNSE
-729 SGITNEIDKKEN
+729 ITNETDKKEN
-741 EEDSSENSNEI
+741 EGEKSSENSNENI
-752 IAGEEKME
+752 VDKEKTENNSEKVE
-760 ELEENLKNEKSFTE
+760 ELEENLKNEKSFPE
-774 NKTEEIL
+774 NETEEIL
-781 TMGEG
+781 TVGEG

-794 YEEEEN
+794 YDEGED